1 MLVIYCPVAAA
12 TAAGF
17 PMTQPDDPTSAP
29 KTAKARRDRH
39 TAAAFQERIAA
50 ARQPDRQAAARLAEE
65 EATLQRELT
74 APTTND
80 DSRPVRREQAR
91 RRAKLQE
98 RTLRLL
104 TRDQEGVR
112 LALAQK
118 TPLTALMVADQPTAL
133 HATVVLSWPDRRPED
148 RQDEQTHDPDATGS
162 GPVVLLSPEPEVGFQ
177 RFDRYDERSL
187 IENRVN
193 RDAKQHFA
201 LGTSLAR
208 TPEAFLTATVFSSLA
223 LHRER
228 MVEHLDRRGEPL
240 GVLRYR
246 RQCALLNHDR
256 LIVVVGDRYGI
267 YRLTEFARLAG
278 IPLL

>member
-1 MLVIYCPVAAA
+1 
-12 TAAGF
+12 
-17 PMTQPDDPTSAP
+17 MTQPDDPTSAP
-29 KTAKARRDRH
+29 STAKARRDRH

-50 ARQPDRQAAARLAEE
+50 ARQPDRQAAARLAED

-74 APTTND
+74 APTAD
-80 DSRPVRREQAR
+80 DVAHPVRRERER

-133 HATVVLSWPDRRPED
+133 HATVVLCWPDRRPED
-148 RQDEQTHDPDATGS
+148 RQDEQTHDPDASGS

-208 TPEAFLTATVFSSLA
+208 TPEAFLTATVFSTLALVFHRSLA

-278 IPLL
+278 IPLR